1 MPQRL
6 LIYLQECLR
15 LLYWSYF
22 KPYTFRKW
30 LREIHPTLT
39 DTSNPFKERE
49 AFRNN
54 PTLQHYAE
62 QVKWLAMLVPILM
75 VVVIGPIYPL
85 FSHESFDWM
94 RSILFLSGWEIGVLI
109 GTYPGPQLEK
119 LANWFMWIVIG
130 VFFALNTGVLTKFLT
145 IFIDQD
151 FAIQITTALITANR
165 FLIPVAVGVAVGVA
179 LGVAGGVAGGVALGV
194 ALGVAFGV
202 TFIVGVLRLWFWL
215 PELIWMIGLNFLP
228 PPRDNSKMLCYLP
241 TYIDEL
247 IILPLPFMDSLII
260 RAYHENPALAQQTIT
275 HLTNDTN
282 QQKVAARAM
291 VGIAINTLNN
301 AKTATAISLMATEL
315 RWLPSPPPPD
325 VGQLLPKLLDISRDV
340 HAALNA
346 TTPYLR
352 SELLNKPLTDL
363 KDLSQ
368 QLVFSGNAHQ
378 ATQFGAII
386 PKWQTCLQTAQK
398 NFAQQMERSREIP
411 PVYVAGPVLNPSVS
425 GLRFR
430 GRIDLFREIEHL
442 MLATQPPILLLYGG
456 RRTGKTS
463 LIKHLPEKVGSHFLP
478 LLVDFQGAASLTT
491 LTYLAKYIA
500 KQAIRS
506 AREDHN
512 LTLPAA
518 DAEVLKEEPFY
529 ALQEW
534 LDEVEKTVG
543 NRRILLCLDEF
554 ERLDEIVKE
563 TGSRAPLNFLRHVIQ
578 HRQQWVLLFS
588 GAHLIKELPNYW
600 SDYLINT
607 RTLKVSYLDEADAR
621 LLITT
626 PIEKFPDIYAPAAID
641 AIIHST
647 RCQPYLVQLLC
658 YTVVEQLNQDK
669 RRYAE
674 AHDVIAAIPKAL
686 QSGHEYFN
694 ELWQLR
700 LTEKERE
707 IVRRVLAGDHFAE
720 SDKPILQAL
729 INKEVIEPVQ
739 NHYQF
744 QVPMVKDFIAQTIN

>member
-1 MPQRL
+1 V
-6 LIYLQECLR
+6 
-15 LLYWSYF
+15 
-22 KPYTFRKW
+22 
-30 LREIHPTLT
+30 
-39 DTSNPFKERE
+39 
-49 AFRNN
+49 AF
-54 PTLQHYAE
+54 
-62 QVKWLAMLVPILM
+62 
-75 VVVIGPIYPL
+75 
-85 FSHESFDWM
+85 
-94 RSILFLSGWEIGVLI
+94 
-109 GTYPGPQLEK
+109 
-119 LANWFMWIVIG
+119 
-130 VFFALNTGVLTKFLT
+130 
-145 IFIDQD
+145 
-151 FAIQITTALITANR
+151 
-165 FLIPVAVGVAVGVA
+165 
-179 LGVAGGVAGGVALGV
+179 GVAGGVA
-194 ALGVAFGV
+194 FGI
-202 TFIVGVLRLWFWL
+202 TFIAGVLRLWFWL
-215 PELIWMIGLNFLP
+215 PELIWMIGLYFTA
-228 PPRDNSKMLCYLP
+228 PRQHSKALCYLP
-241 TYIDEL
+241 TTIDEL
-247 IILPLPFMDSLII
+247 IILPLPFMDRLII
-260 RAYHENPALAQQTIT
+260 RAYHENPALARQTIT
-275 HLTNDTN
+275 HLTTHTN

-291 VGIAINTLNN
+291 VGIAIDTLNH
-301 AKTATAISLMATEL
+301 AKTATEISQMATEL
-315 RWLPSPPPPD
+315 RWLPSPPPAA
-325 VGQLLPKLLDISRDV
+325 VGKLLPKLLDISRDV

-363 KDLSQ
+363 EDLSQ
-368 QLVFSGNAHQ
+368 QLAFSGNAHQ

-411 PVYVAGPVLNPSVS
+411 LVYVAGPVLNPSVS

-442 MLATQPPILLLYGG
+442 MLATQPPILLLHGG

-478 LLVDFQGAASLTT
+478 LLIDFQGAASLTT
-491 LTYLAKYIA
+491 LTYIAKYIA
-500 KQAIRS
+500 KQAIQS

-554 ERLDEIVKE
+554 ERLDEIVKK
-563 TGSRAPLNFLRHVIQ
+563 TGSRAPLNFLRHVMQ
-578 HRQQWVLLFS
+578 HRRQWVLLFS
-588 GAHLIKELPNYW
+588 GAHLIQELPNYW

-641 AIIHST
+641 AIIHCT

-658 YTVVEQLNQDK
+658 YTVVEQLNQEK

-674 AHDVIAAIPKAL
+674 AHDVTAAIPKAL

-707 IVRRVLAGDHFAE
+707 IVRRVLTGDHFAK
-720 SDKPILQAL
+720 SDKTILQAL

-739 NHYQF
+739 NKYQF
-744 QVPMVKDFIAQTIN
+744 QVPMVKDFIAQTMD